1 MKRTIGV
8 ATSLFLITAVIFG
21 SGNAQASPCLV
32 VTLTGTSGPPPYKD
46 LAGPGTLVRYGDD
59 ANDCRSVL
67 LQFDVG
73 RGTLMRL
80 AQLDVQAAQ
89 LDAAFFTH
97 MHSDH
102 TEGFSDLVQMRWIFG
117 SP

>member
-1 MKRTIGV
+1 MAKSTMV
-8 ATSLFLITAVIFG
+8 LTAMALATAAGLAG
-21 SGNAQASPCLV
+21 STGAQAAPCMV

-59 ANDCRSVL
+59 SNDCRSVL
-67 LQFDVG
+67 MQFDVG

-80 AQLDVQAAQ
+80 AQIDIQAAQ

-102 TEGFSDLVQMRWIFG
+102 TEGFSDLVQM
-117 SP
+117 